1 MKLKIGNILIS
12 LTFILQ
18 SLAQLYM
25 QQSKTLDTYNT
36 QSNLFF
42 FWGIS
47 LLLLLIGLYCI
58 KISYTSFIEI
68 HPQIQNKLAIIS
80 LLHFTSMILFAI
92 IQFNIVQNNL
102 FIITNITLCI
112 IAVVL
117 TLKTKPSKS

>member
-80 LLHFTSMILFAI
+80 LLHFTSMILFVI

-102 FIITNITLCI
+102 FIITNITLCM

-117 TLKTKPSKS
+117 TLKMKPSKN

>member
-18 SLAQLYM
+18 SLVQLYM

-102 FIITNITLCI
+102 FIITNITLCM
-112 IAVVL
+112 IAIVL
-117 TLKTKPSKS
+117 TLKMKPSKN